1 MSLPGQSVGS
11 RNYLIQRNL
20 SASDSKCYVNWV
32 TKAQ

>member
-1 MSLPGQSVGS
+1 MALPAQSVSS

-20 SASDSKCYVNWV
+20 SASDSKCYVNWL